1 MLSWCIFSAV
11 LRRARQLRVNGHA
24 VATGKCLLSRG
35 ESVPTLPNTPIVFL
49 HPPSPSLPT
58 TAPAPS
64 PQFIGHAGGYYS
76 LIKRTCYP
84 WQTHK
89 WLAVLSLNEALTSS
103 VNPRFPKWGPGTS
116 RGPSVRAFGIGTTDF
131 KFHNLHC
138 SCHRTGCLQ
147 V

>member
-1 MLSWCIFSAV
+1 MGTLWPLGSAYCPV
-11 LRRARQLRVNGHA
+11 ENRFPHSL
-24 VATGKCLLSRG
+24 TLLLCSF
-35 ESVPTLPNTPIVFL
+35 T
-49 HPPSPSLPT
+49 PPSPSLPT

-89 WLAVLSLNEALTSS
+89 RLAVLSLNEALTSS

-116 RGPSVRAFGIGTTDF
+116 RGPSVRALGIGTTDF
-131 KFHNLHC
+131 KFHSLHC
-138 SCHRTGCLQ
+138 SCHRTRCLQ